1 LFLFG
6 SQLYSKS
13 HPPNDSFEKA
23 LNIEFNQLQQLQTA
37 VVVEKKSANKGT
49 YSSVHAHYIT
59 KQSKDEIIKY
69 YESELKKHGWKF
81 VEKEFVKSIYGEL
94 AEERYK
100 FIKDDKKLFLS
111 FSQNPVEAEYT
122 FSISLGGH

>member
-1 LFLFG
+1 MFLFG
-6 SQLYSKS
+6 SQLYDKS

-37 VVVEKKSANKGT
+37 VVVEKKSVNKGT
-49 YSSVHAHYIT
+49 YSSLYVDYIT

-81 VEKEFVKSIYGEL
+81 DEKEFVKSIYGEL

-111 FSQNPVEAEYT
+111 FSLNSVEAKST
-122 FSISLGGH
+122 FTISLSRH